1 MSSCVA
7 LKCICE
13 VVPRTLALAV
23 LVLSAAAHAGPCK
36 PGTASVAVVLDGP
49 GWRAPWATA
58 VPDELAT
65 EIEVAGLCQAA
76 ADATSDAQV
85 VLRFKS
91 AAVVDMEVS
100 AGQGEKRRSVSR
112 TLELEPMPS
121 GQWAFAVGV
130 SASELLREA
139 REVIPVLRV
148 EPTSLSERVWS
159 TTLRGAA
166 LFTSGGVMLLGAE
179 VGARRTFSHL
189 VLELDGVGG
198 WAPTRTTEL
207 GSVNTFAAGGALSI
221 GAVVLSTNGFVVDV
235 GAMADVRWLRSSGV
249 ANQLAAGSTQTAVS
263 VVAAA
268 VSTLAWSNGPF
279 EASLRVGIGGVPR
292 AVSLQAG
299 GTSVAALQ
307 GLAGL
312 ASLGAGV
319 HW

>member
-7 LKCICE
+7 LKCVCD
-13 VVPRTLALAV
+13 VAPRTLAFAV
-23 LVLSAAAHAGPCK
+23 LVLSAAAHAAPCR

-65 EIEVAGLCQAA
+65 EIEVAGLCEVA
-76 ADATSDAQV
+76 ADGSSDAQV

-148 EPTSLSERVWS
+148 EASPAERVWS
-159 TTLRGAA
+159 TTLRGAG

-179 VGARRTFSHL
+179 VGARRTFGHL
-189 VLELDGVGG
+189 AIELDALAS

-207 GSVNTFAAGGALSI
+207 GSVSTLAVGGAVSI

-235 GAMADVRWLRSSGV
+235 GALADVRWLRSAGT
-249 ANQLAAGSTQTAVS
+249 ANALAVGSTQNAVS

-268 VSTLAWSNGPF
+268 VSTLAWSTGPF
-279 EASLRVGIGGVPR
+279 EASLRVGLGGVPR
-292 AVSLQAG
+292 GASLQVG
-299 GTSVAALQ
+299 GASAAALQ

-312 ASLGAGV
+312 ASLGIGV